1 MNTEIRKDRIHSLSQ
16 IKSKDLAQIPQE
28 SVWLAN
34 FTSKNTKA
42 TYSVSVREYF
52 HFHHMADQ
60 NDLRSSTQAHVI
72 SWRDAMAEA
81 GMAESTV
88 NSRISALSSLF
99 NFLCEKQLM
108 AINPAQGIKRP
119 KVDQRRVKSP
129 VLTKEQ
135 ARAILD
141 APGLDNFKSIRHSAI
156 LAIYFYSGCRRS
168 EVGSLRLKDLR
179 IDNGYDV
186 IVFKT
191 KGGKEN
197 VVPMHPELKRVLD
210 LYMDRTDHFE
220 DVESPL
226 FVNISNN
233 RDDQLAPLCPKS
245 FNEIFRQNVSKA
257 ELPDIIT
264 PHSART
270 TFATQALANNC
281 DIKDVQRAL
290 AHSNINTT
298 MMYDQRAREHKD
310 AASLTVKF

>member
-1 MNTEIRKDRIHSLSQ
+1 MKITKKVN
-16 IKSKDLAQIPQE
+16 KSISGFRGKDLVSIPEE

-34 FTSKNTKA
+34 FTSKPTKT

-52 HFHHMADQ
+52 HFHRMQ
-60 NDLRSSTQAHVI
+60 TQEDLRNSTQSHVI
-72 SWRDAMAEA
+72 SWRDAMIEAE
-81 GMAESTV
+81 MAASTI
-88 NSRISALSSLF
+88 NNRLSALSSLF
-99 NFLCEKQLM
+99 NHLCEKQVM
-108 AINPAQGIKRP
+108 AINPVNGIKRP
-119 KVDQRRVKSP
+119 KVDQRQVKSP

-141 APGLDNFKSIRHSAI
+141 APGLDDFKSIRQSTI

-197 VVPMHPELKRVLD
+197 MVPMHPELKRVLD
-210 LYMDRTDHFE
+210 LYLAIADHFE
-220 DVESPL
+220 DGDSPL
-226 FVNISNN
+226 FVSISNN
-233 RDDQLAPLCPKS
+233 RGDKLAPLSPKS
-245 FNEIFRQNVSKA
+245 FNAIFNQNVAKA
-257 ELPDIIT
+257 ELPDFIT

-298 MMYDQRAREHKD
+298 MMYDQRTREHKD